1 MTHTTTDILPAPYE
15 GARPSTIR
23 RWRIGLILVGLGLMA
38 IGGIVA
44 LTWLHSTQYPRVI
57 IWLVAALIVHDG
69 IIAPAV
75 FVISLVARRL
85 SARVPAVVIALV
97 EGALVVTA
105 IVTLLFLP
113 EVLKKAI
120 GTNSS
125 SILPQNYGL
134 HLAVFYVVMAILA
147 AAAVAFYVRLFARR
161 QKLRPPVDQA

>member
-1 MTHTTTDILPAPYE
+1 MA
-15 GARPSTIR
+15 IR
-23 RWRIGLILVGLGLMA
+23 RARITLILFGLAFMGLGA
-38 IGGIVA
+38 YVA
-44 LTWLHSTQYPRVI
+44 W
-57 IWLVAALIVHDG
+57 IWLSHKQYARVLEWLIGALIVHDG

-75 FVISLVARRL
+75 FVTTLLARRL
-85 SARVPAVVIALV
+85 GDRIPAVVIALV
-97 EGALVVTA
+97 QGALVVGG

-134 HLAVFYVVMAILA
+134 HLLLFYVVLAVLA
-147 AAAVAFYVRLFARR
+147 ALAVGFYVRVFARR

>member
-1 MTHTTTDILPAPYE
+1 MA
-15 GARPSTIR
+15 IR
-23 RWRIGLILVGLGLMA
+23 RWRIGLILVGLGLMG

-57 IWLVAALIVHDG
+57 LWLIAALIVHDG

-75 FVISLVARRL
+75 FVVTLISRRL
-85 SARVPAVVIALV
+85 GEKVPAVVIALIQ
-97 EGALVVTA
+97 GALVIGG

-113 EVLKKAI
+113 EVVKKAI

-134 HLAVFYVVMAILA
+134 HLIVFYGVLAVLTA
-147 AAAVAFYVRLFARR
+147 AAIAFYVRIFAKR
-161 QKLRPPVDQA
+161 QKLRLPTDQA